1 MVRTL
6 ILHDRQ
12 AAETAG
18 LLAQVLGPAMTALL
32 TPPPE
37 DWTDALACVLVLA
50 PDGLPEG
57 GLARLARMVP
67 RHLPVAVWLLPAA
80 GVEEQLRAAG
90 EVFGDRLVFAGTVP
104 ADPVALADAAVALR
118 RRLFRGASEMPGPE
132 LRALVMEELAA
143 RSTCTLCTGH
153 GDAVRATPIEY
164 LLLNNR
170 LYLFSEGGEKFAH
183 LLVNPCVSIAVYDPF
198 VSTSTLFG
206 LQLTGAASS
215 VEAWSD
221 EYVRA
226 LTAKGLA
233 PERVQALPVL
243 IHQVRI
249 DLDEVELVSSEAQR
263 RGYAPRQRLRFS

>member
-1 MVRTL
+1 MVRIL
-6 ILHDRQ
+6 ILHDRESDRS
-12 AAETAG
+12 AV

-32 TPPPE
+32 TPPPG

-50 PDGLPEG
+50 PAGLSG
-57 GLARLARMVP
+57 GGFARLARQVP
-67 RHLPVAVWLLPAA
+67 AHLPVAVWLLPTD

-90 EVFGDRLVFAGTVP
+90 ESFGDRLVFAGTVP

-118 RRLFRGASEMPGPE
+118 RRLFRGASEMPGAE

-164 LLLNNR
+164 LLLDNR

-183 LLVNPCVSIAVYDPF
+183 LIANPSVSVAVYDPF
-198 VSTSTLFG
+198 VSMSTLFG
-206 LQLTGAASS
+206 LQLTGAATQ
-215 VEAWSD
+215 VEPWSD
-221 EYVRA
+221 EYAQA

-233 PERVQALPVL
+233 AERVLALPVL
-243 IHQVRI
+243 VHLVRI
-249 DLDEVELVSSEAQR
+249 DLDGAELVSSEAQR
-263 RGYAPRQRLRFS
+263 RGYAARQRLRF

>member
-6 ILHDRQ
+6 ILHDRR
-12 AAETAG
+12 AAGTAG
-18 LLAQVLGPAMTALL
+18 LLAQVLGPAMTAPLE
-32 TPPPE
+32 PPPE

-57 GLARLARMVP
+57 GFARLARTVP

-80 GVEEQLRAAG
+80 GVEERLRAAG
-90 EVFGDRLVFAGTVP
+90 EVFGDRLVLAGTVP

-118 RRLFRGASEMPGPE
+118 RRLYRGASEMPAAE

-164 LLLNNR
+164 LLLDGR

-183 LLVNPCVSIAVYDPF
+183 LFANPCVSVAVYDPF
-198 VSTSTLFG
+198 VSMSTLFG
-206 LQLTGAASS
+206 LQLTGSATL
-215 VEAWSD
+215 VEAWSA

-233 PERVQALPVL
+233 PERIRALPVL

-249 DLDEVELVSSEAQR
+249 DLEEAELVSSEAQE